1 MHDAAVTDLHGLV
14 WWGLSMPHRF
24 GAAGGGYFRR
34 ADAGRGVIH
43 VPAFVLD
50 QLALAEEQG
59 LLRLDAPLAEFIDR
73 LFSTGSYFPVSLTPE
88 IITRAG
94 TYPTS
99 AHRADRLLAATAAE
113 LQRPLISVR
122 REIGRWSG
130 VQLLW

>member
-1 MHDAAVTDLHGLV
+1 VHDAAITDLHGLV
-14 WWGLSMPHRF
+14 WWGLGMPHRF

-34 ADAGRGVIH
+34 ADAGRGAIH
-43 VPAFVLD
+43 VPSFVLD
-50 QLALAEEQG
+50 NLATAEEQG
-59 LLRLDAPLAEFIDR
+59 LICLKDPLSEFIDR
-73 LFSTGSYFPVSLTPE
+73 LFSTGSYFPAPLTPE
-88 IITRAG
+88 IIARAG
-94 TYPTS
+94 TYPPT